1 MDSPDY
7 SMVEHTGT
15 TILAIKCVDGVVMA
29 SDSRS
34 TIGNFVSSRISNK
47 ITKVGNNVF
56 VSRTGTTAHTQAL
69 SRFAKFGLGITNLF
83 SDNGP
88 NREVSIIAHQLQR
101 MIQSNKDLSAA
112 FICAGYDDEG
122 PQVWEIAVSGMA
134 IPRNFAANGSGS
146 AYITAYCDDALKDD
160 MTIEE
165 ATKVAI
171 DAVTNAIIRDGA
183 SGGFVNVVQI
193 TANGNKR
200 IIVKPKDQRF
210 NYTIVKS

>member
-1 MDSPDY
+1 M
-7 SMVEHTGT
+7 
-15 TILAIKCVDGVVMA
+15 AIKCVDGVVIA

-34 TIGNFVSSRISNK
+34 TIGSYVSSRVSNK
-47 ITKVGNNVF
+47 ITKVGNNVY

-69 SRFAKFGLGITNLF
+69 ARFAKYGLGVTKLF

-101 MIQSNKDLSAA
+101 MIQSNKESLSAA

-134 IPRNFAANGSGS
+134 IQRNFAVNGSGS
-146 AYITAYCDDALKDD
+146 VYITAYCDDALRDN
-160 MTIEE
+160 MTVEE
-165 ATKVAI
+165 ATQFAVG
-171 DAVTNAIIRDGA
+171 AVTNAIVRDGA

-193 TANGNKR
+193 TAEGSKR
-200 IIVKPKDQRF
+200 IIVRPKDQPF
-210 NYTIVKS
+210 NLTIVKS